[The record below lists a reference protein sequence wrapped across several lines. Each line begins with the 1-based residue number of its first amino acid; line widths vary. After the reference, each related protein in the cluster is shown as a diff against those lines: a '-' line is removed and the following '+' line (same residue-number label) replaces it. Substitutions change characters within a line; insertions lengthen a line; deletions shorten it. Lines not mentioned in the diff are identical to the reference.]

1 MNIVFDARWI
11 QTDYHDGISRY
22 SAGLVQ
28 GFMDNEIPI
37 TVLIHDER
45 QLEKLPKGVSYVL
58 INNPISIKELFV
70 ANKLNKMNADVVF
83 SPLQV
88 MGFTGRKYKLILTL
102 QDIIYYRHPKPP
114 THLSTPI
121 RITWRLFHITRWPQ
135 RLLLNRADHVAT
147 VSKTSKKFIE
157 ERGLTARDISV
168 IYNASSLDL
177 PESKDHT
184 DRKKNIVYMGSFMP
198 YKNVEVLIKG
208 MKYLPK
214 DFTLHLLSKIS
225 KSRREELKKLIAPGV
240 KVEFHNGVS
249 DEEYIELIRDAY
261 CVATGSKEE
270 GFGLPIVEAQQLG
283 TPVICSDMEIF
294 KEVAGEGALYFD
306 YDSPKDFAEQVKK
319 LNDKKIMADM
329 IKKGHIQADKFS
341 WKQSAKTLHDLYIKL
356 HNEPNKK
363 KRKKRVKS

>member
-1 MNIVFDARWI
+1 MNIFFDARWI
-11 QTDYHDGISRY
+11 QIDYHDGISRY
-22 SAGLVQ
+22 TAGLVQ
-28 GFMDNEIPI
+28 GFIDNQIPI

-45 QLEKLPKGVSYVL
+45 QLDKLPAGVSYVV
-58 INNPISIKELFV
+58 INHPVSARELFV
-70 ANKLNKMNADVVF
+70 ASKLNKMKADVVF

-88 MGFTGRKYKLILTL
+88 MGFGGRKYKLILTL

-121 RITWRLFHITRWPQ
+121 RVTWRLFHISRWPQ

-147 VSKTSKKFIE
+147 VSHTSKKFIQQ
-157 ERGLTARDISV
+157 RGLTARDISV
-168 IYNASSLDL
+168 IYNASSLNL
-177 PESKDHT
+177 PKAKGDIK
-184 DRKKNIVYMGSFMP
+184 RKKDIVYMGSFMP

-208 MKYLPK
+208 MKYLPT

-225 KSRREELKKLIAPGV
+225 DNRRAELEKLITPNATV
-240 KVEFHNGVS
+240 VFHNGVS
-249 DEEYIELIRDAY
+249 DEKYIELVQNAY

-283 TPVICSDMEIF
+283 TPVVCSDMEIF

-306 YDSPKDFAEQVKK
+306 SDSPKDFADQVKK
-319 LNDKKIMADM
+319 LNNKEIMADI

-341 WKQSAKTLHDLYIKL
+341 WKNSAKTLYELYVKL
-356 HNEPNKK
+356 HTEPH
-363 KRKKRVKS
+363 RKKRR

>member
-1 MNIVFDARWI
+1 MNMFFDARWI

-22 SAGLVQ
+22 TAGLIQ
-28 GFMDNEIPI
+28 GFTDNDIPI
-37 TVLIHDER
+37 KVLIHDER
-45 QLEKLPKGVSYVL
+45 QLEKLPKGVDYVL
-58 INNPISIKELFV
+58 INNPVSARELFV
-70 ANKLNKMNADVVF
+70 ARKLNKLGADVVF

-114 THLSTPI
+114 THLAQPI
-121 RITWRLFHITRWPQ
+121 RVVWRLFHVTRWPQ

-147 VSKTSKKFIE
+147 VSHTSKKFIN

-177 PESKDHT
+177 PKATDHT
-184 DRKKNIVYMGSFMP
+184 DRKKDIVYMGSFMP

-208 MKYLPK
+208 MKYLPH

-225 KSRREELKKLIAPGV
+225 KSRKAELEQLIAPGV
-240 KVEFHNGVS
+240 NVKFHNGIS
-249 DEEYIELIRDAY
+249 DEDYIDLIKDAY

-270 GFGLPIVEAQQLG
+270 GFGLPIVEAQQIG

-294 KEVAGEGALYFD
+294 HEVAGEGALFFD
-306 YDSPKDFAEQVKK
+306 SDSPKDFAEQVKK
-319 LNDKKIMADM
+319 LGDPKFMLSM
-329 IKKGHIQADKFS
+329 IKKGHTQADKFS
-341 WKQSAKTLHDLYIKL
+341 WKNSAKNLHDLYIKL

-363 KRKKRVKS
+363 KK